1 MRSDPSF
8 LGPVFPVCGVRGEFG
23 AQDVQFLNRRLAEQ
37 FAGLLAAHTTWCP
50 LPCPSGRAGLGVG
63 DALQTDDTTLG
74 QKDATERSCSQTCQT
89 GGRHVASRVE
99 LTRGVRNLT
108 SNSLPGS
115 VHVRDDQ

>member
-1 MRSDPSF
+1 MRSEPSF
-8 LGPVFPVCGVRGEFG
+8 LGQYSRSVVSGGEFG
-23 AQDVQFLNRRLAEQ
+23 AQDVQFLDRRLAEQ

-50 LPCPSGRAGLGVG
+50 LPRPSGRAGLGVG
-63 DALQTDDTTLG
+63 DALQTDDTTLR

-108 SNSLPGS
+108 SNSRPGS
-115 VHVRDDQ
+115 VHMRDDQ